1 VLEITYNITKKGRSV
16 MYSHREII
24 TSESGS
30 CVGKRISIVIVLLFV
45 LVPLSGSMTK
55 MEANEIEQSKE
66 VIRSLIEVLRSIRY
80 DYSGMGTARITVG
93 PTGDMFGDKRKE
105 RMIQFKFKDNL
116 SRSDYYYI
124 NEEQEKDFVCTWSV
138 NRKGALAYTGGLLT
152 LRKKPYAQFDRSF
165 GFDFHPE
172 TFARLC
178 SYHIDPATLL
188 ERVLTNADKITT
200 NMDDKGILHI
210 SVFWERANGGV
221 KFAFDTTKAYKVV
234 SWEIDK
240 DIGVA
245 RRKRRKGSY
254 KAELANYGEAGWYI
268 KNALY
273 ELGSKTIKVEV
284 TDFRFNPDI
293 PDSEFT
299 ADGLNIPLGTD
310 VFDQIL
316 GINYR
321 YGEPVIAEAELED
334 ALKKTEFYREHVEE
348 AREGVH
354 LTGGDDSNEIRLVL
368 DKETKEPETNWSSTY
383 VLIVLVFAIIS
394 TVIMIKLKFRRGK
407 R

>member
-1 VLEITYNITKKGRSV
+1 MLEITYNITKKGRSV
-16 MYSHREII
+16 MYSQREII

-30 CVGKRISIVIVLLFV
+30 RVGKRISIVVVLLFV

-80 DYSGMGTARITVG
+80 DYSGIGTARITVG
-93 PTGDMFGDKRKE
+93 PTGDLFGDKTKE

-138 NRKGALAYTGGLLT
+138 HRKGALAYTGGLLT

-165 GFDFHPE
+165 GFDFHSE
-172 TFARLC
+172 TFARPC
-178 SYHIDPATLL
+178 GYHIDPATLL

-210 SVFWERANGGV
+210 SVFWERANGGL
-221 KFAFDTTKAYKVV
+221 KCSFDTTKAYRVV

-254 KAELANYGEAGWYI
+254 KAEWANYDGKGWYI

-273 ELGSKTIKVEV
+273 ELGSKTIKIEV

-299 ADGLNIPLGTD
+299 AEGLNIPIGTD
-310 VFDQIL
+310 VFDQVL
-316 GINYR
+316 GINYQ
-321 YGEPVIAEAELED
+321 YGEPVIAEVELED

-348 AREGVH
+348 ARENVH
-354 LTGGDDSNEIRLVL
+354 STGGEDSNEIRPVL

-383 VLIVLVFAIIS
+383 VSIVIVFVIIS
-394 TVIMIKLKFRRGK
+394 AAIMITLKIR
-407 R
+407 